1 MAPIRAHSCRKSSRR
16 TEACSTPRSTSWSR
30 PWQPIRPAI
39 PASIRR
45 VSRRR
50 RTTRRC
56 RTPSRRPGTSEG
68 GAAAG
73 GLARALRPP
82 TSAVTRRQGCGA
94 TRSVN
99 LTCQRTRQAASAFA
113 HAGRDRRRHVAF
125 GGMSGAPE
133 AFVGEA
139 LKQIRRQ
146 NAAALGISNLAG
158 NAVETRHAELNIEC
172 LAVLVAHVVEVMVET
187 RQSAFVIN
195 EFDSPAGLPREV
207 LVVDDNEPIGM
218 LAVERLPQRAPS
230 NADRAARTGKGVH
243 TRVHVRALG
252 RLEHP

>member
-1 MAPIRAHSCRKSSRR
+1 MAPIRARSCRKSSPR
-16 TEACSTPRSTSWSR
+16 TAACWTPSSTSWSR

-39 PASIRR
+39 PASTRP

-50 RTTRRC
+50 RTIRPC
-56 RTPSRRPGTSEG
+56 RTPSRQPGTSEAH
-68 GAAAG
+68 AAAG
-73 GLARALRPP
+73 QRCERPATWRRARQP
-82 TSAVTRRQGCGA
+82 
-94 TRSVN
+94 
-99 LTCQRTRQAASAFA
+99 ASALA
-113 HAGRDRRRHVAF
+113 HAGRDRRRHVAL
-125 GGMSGAPE
+125 GGMGGAPE

-158 NAVETRHAELNIEC
+158 NAVETRHAKLNIEC
-172 LAVLVAHVVEVMVET
+172 PAVLVAHLVEVMVET
-187 RQSAFVIN
+187 RQLAFVIN